1 MRALPSYEIVDHST
15 ERPIHLMGVP
25 GRLRG
30 EVSVKN
36 PGDERVFLRPG
47 RLEIGGGAAP
57 RLPATML
64 HSVAVSM
71 IGILAPGDS
80 EVVKIR
86 ASIHPQTPPGQ
97 YHATLTLGDYR
108 YPAVLHVAEHL
119 DFDMSPNPLIVEN
132 GPGSRT
138 HKRVTFAN
146 HGNVPIDIGRI
157 GAVALD
163 DELGICRTVRATL
176 HQASD
181 EAKTFD
187 DWLTAYLRQSNELLK
202 KTGLLWVEGPEDPV
216 KIAPG
221 TTAAVD
227 FTIRI
232 PDGLEANARYAA
244 VAYIYDE
251 NLKIL
256 VVPAG
261 IERVRRRK

>member
-15 ERPIHLMGVP
+15 ERPIHLMGPP

-47 RLEIGGGAAP
+47 RLDIEGGAGH
-57 RLPATML
+57 RLPAAML

-71 IGILAPGDS
+71 IGILAPGGS
-80 EVVKIR
+80 EVLKIR

-97 YHATLTLGDYR
+97 YQAALTLGDYR
-108 YPAVLHVAEHL
+108 YPAVLHVAESL

-132 GPGSRT
+132 SPGSRA

-146 HGNVPIDIGRI
+146 RGNVAIDIGRI
-157 GAVALD
+157 GAVPLD
-163 DELGICRTVRATL
+163 DELGICRTIRATL
-176 HQASD
+176 HQAAD

-187 DWLTAYLRQSNELLK
+187 DWLNAYLRQTNELFK

-216 KIAPG
+216 KIAAG
-221 TTAAVD
+221 ATATID
-227 FTIRI
+227 FNIRI

-244 VAYIYDE
+244 VAYIYDD
-251 NLKIL
+251 NLRIL

>member
-1 MRALPSYEIVDHST
+1 MRALPGYEIVDHSK
-15 ERPIHLMGVP
+15 ERPIHLMGPP

-47 RLEIGGGAAP
+47 RLDIAGAAHV
-57 RLPATML
+57 PANML
-64 HSVAVSM
+64 QSVAVSM

-86 ASIHPQTPPGQ
+86 ASLHPQMPPGQ
-97 YHATLTLGDYR
+97 YRATLMLGDYR
-108 YPAVLHVAEHL
+108 YPAELHVAEML
-119 DFDMSPNPLIVEN
+119 DFDMSPNPVIVEN
-132 GPGSRT
+132 KPGARA

-146 HGNVPIDIGRI
+146 RGNVAIEIGRI
-157 GAVALD
+157 GAIALD
-163 DELGICRTVRATL
+163 DELAICRTIRATL
-176 HQASD
+176 NQAAD

-187 DWLTAYLRQSNELLK
+187 DWLNAYLRQSNELLK

-216 KIAPG
+216 QIVPG
-221 TTAAVD
+221 ATVAVD

-232 PDGLEANARYAA
+232 PDGLESNARYAA
-244 VAYIYDE
+244 VANIYDD